1 MALRERFEIEQTIKV
16 ASADRQGK
24 TDHLAVVD
32 RKILEV
38 QASKAAD
45 VSDYNQKLK
54 DLRAEQKALLDT
66 IENGVAKVKVVVGE
80 RLNDQTGQVETYR
93 LDTGM
98 VIPELTRALSREE
111 RQLDITDLDPKGTG
125 KPGATK
131 ATAKAGK
138 PPAKTKG
145 KGGRGKSA
153 GASAE

>member
-1 MALRERFEIEQTIKV
+1 MALGEKKLIDMPVKV
-16 ASADRQGK
+16 ASKDRQEK

-38 QASKAAD
+38 QACKAAD

-66 IENGVAKVKVVVGE
+66 IESGIQHVKVE
-80 RLNDQTGQVETYR
+80 IYEKLNEQLGQVETIR
-93 LDTGM
+93 VSDGKVL
-98 VIPELTRALSREE
+98 PEFTRPLNKEE
-111 RQLDITDLDPKGTG
+111 RQLDIMDLDPKGTG
-125 KPGATK
+125 KPAPAK
-131 ATAKAGK
+131 AAPKAGK

-145 KGGRGKSA
+145 KGGRARA

>member
-38 QASKAAD
+38 QACKAAD

-54 DLRAEQKALLDT
+54 DLRAERKALLDT

-80 RLNDQTGQVETYR
+80 RLNERLGQVETFR

-125 KPGATK
+125 KPAPAK
-131 ATAKAGK
+131 AAPKAGK

-145 KGGRGKSA
+145 KGGRSRA